1 LTPELTIEPTSQAA
15 ILAEVCQ
22 HAARLL
28 SGMDAQP
35 RSLRVQVGDVSVDI
49 EWPEPQPNGAQPRP
63 LDAATAEVAIAG
75 PDAAGRDARRPVLTA
90 QAVGVF
96 YRCPEPGA
104 DPFIREGDVV
114 TTGQQIAIIE
124 AMKLM
129 LPVEAERA
137 GRIVEVLKGD
147 GEPVEYGEPL
157 FALAEAE

>member
-1 LTPELTIEPTSQAA
+1 
-15 ILAEVCQ
+15 
-22 HAARLL
+22 
-28 SGMDAQP
+28 M
-35 RSLRVQVGDVSVDI
+35 
-49 EWPEPQPNGAQPRP
+49 
-63 LDAATAEVAIAG
+63 
-75 PDAAGRDARRPVLTA
+75 
-90 QAVGVF
+90 F

-104 DPFIREGDVV
+104 DPFVREGDVV